1 MSNENNNSALG
12 SILDVLKA
20 RDQKLNLAGGEA
32 AVEKQHG
39 QGKLTARER
48 VLALVD
54 EGSFQEIDKFVK
66 HRGTYFGLDKKE
78 IPYDAVVTGF
88 GSVNGRKIAVFSQD
102 FTVQAGSLGEMHAKK
117 IIKLQ
122 DLALKYSIPIIGIND
137 SGGAR
142 IQEGVDALFG
152 YGGIFLRNT
161 HASGVIPQ
169 ISIISGPCA
178 GGAVYSPAITDFIIM
193 VDEIS
198 QMFITGPAVVK
209 AVTKED
215 IDKDGLGGAMIHNSV
230 SGVAHF
236 IAKSDEDAMNLTR
249 KILSYIPSSNQYKA
263 EDAAYDVNQELDE
276 KIYTIVPVDPKKAF
290 DVRAIINVVFDT
302 GTFLEVQPYFAQN
315 IVVGFARITGKSV
328 GIIANQPNILAGVL
342 DIDAS
347 DKAARFIRFCD
358 AFNIPIITFVD
369 TPGFLPGVG
378 QEHGGVIRHGA
389 KLLYAYSEAS
399 VPMVSIILRK
409 SYGGAYIAMASQH
422 LGADF
427 VYAWPGAEI
436 AVMGADGAANIIF
449 AREIAGSPNPEE
461 ARTAKIEEYKNK
473 FSNPYIAAERGYI
486 EGVIDPMDTRK
497 VIIKALSFS
506 EDKAEMRPK
515 KKHGNIPL

>member
-1 MSNENNNSALG
+1 MTDKGFTDYISGILSKLHSGKKKLDLG
-12 SILDVLKA
+12 
-20 RDQKLNLAGGEA
+20 GGEQA
-32 AVEKQHG
+32 IEKQHK

-48 VLALVD
+48 ILLLLD
-54 EGSFQEIDKFVK
+54 NDSFEELDKFVQ
-66 HRGTYFGLDKKE
+66 HRGTNFGLEKKE

-88 GSVNGRKIAVFSQD
+88 GSIKGRKVAVFSQD

-117 IIKLQ
+117 IMKIQ
-122 DLALKYSIPIIGIND
+122 DLALKYAMPLIGIND

-169 ISIISGPCA
+169 ISVIAGPCA

-193 VDEIS
+193 VDSIS
-198 QMFITGPAVVK
+198 QMFITGPSVVK
-209 AVTKED
+209 AVTHEDVDKEE
-215 IDKDGLGGAMIHNSV
+215 LGGAMVHNSV

-236 IAKSDEDAMNLTR
+236 VVKSDAEAMQLTSR
-249 KILSYIPSSNQYKA
+249 LLSYIPSSNMEKPMDI
-263 EDAAYDVNQELDE
+263 EPDRGSHIDK
-276 KIYTIVPVDPKKAF
+276 KIYDILPVNPKKAF
-290 DVRAIINVVFDT
+290 DIRDIIDLVFDKNS
-302 GTFLEVQPYFAQN
+302 FLEVHKYFARN
-315 IVVGFARITGKSV
+315 IVVGFARISGKSV
-328 GIIANQPNILAGVL
+328 GIIANQPNVLAGVL

-347 DKAARFIRFCD
+347 DKASRFIRFCD
-358 AFNIPIITFVD
+358 AFNISIITFVD

-427 VYAWPGAEI
+427 VYAWPTAEI
-436 AVMGADGAANIIF
+436 AVMGAEGAANVIF
-449 AREIAGSPNPEE
+449 AKEISASQDPEKTRNE
-461 ARTAKIEEYKNK
+461 KIQEYKDK
-473 FSNPYIAAERGYI
+473 FSNPYIAAGRGYI
-486 EGVIDPMDTRK
+486 EDVIDPIDTRK
-497 VIIKALSFS
+497 IIIRSLELASTKK
-506 EDKAEMRPK
+506 ETRPK
-515 KKHGNIPL
+515 RKHGNIPL

>member
-1 MSNENNNSALG
+1 MTDKGFTDYIS
-12 SILDVLKA
+12 SILS
-20 RDQKLNLAGGEA
+20 KLHSGKKKLDLGGGEQA
-32 AVEKQHG
+32 IEKQHK

-48 VLALVD
+48 ILLLLD
-54 EGSFQEIDKFVK
+54 HDSFEELDKFVQ
-66 HRGTYFGLDKKE
+66 HRGTNFGLDKKE

-88 GSVNGRKIAVFSQD
+88 GSINGRKVAVFSQD

-117 IIKLQ
+117 IMKIQ
-122 DLALKYSIPIIGIND
+122 DLALKYAMPLIGIND

-169 ISIISGPCA
+169 ISVIAGPCA

-193 VDEIS
+193 VDSIS
-198 QMFITGPAVVK
+198 QMFITGPSVVK
-209 AVTKED
+209 AVTHENVDKEE
-215 IDKDGLGGAMIHNSV
+215 LGGAMIHNSV

-236 IAKSDEDAMNLTR
+236 IVKSDEEAMKLTSR
-249 KILSYIPSSNQYKA
+249 LLSYIPSSNMEKPKDI
-263 EDAAYDVNQELDE
+263 EPDRGTTIDK
-276 KIYTIVPVDPKKAF
+276 KIYDILPVNPKKAF
-290 DVRAIINVVFDT
+290 DIRDIINLVFDKNS
-302 GTFLEVQPYFAQN
+302 FLEVHKYFAKN
-315 IVVGFARITGKSV
+315 IVVGFARISGKSV
-328 GIIANQPNILAGVL
+328 GIIANQPNVLAGVL

-347 DKAARFIRFCD
+347 DKASRFIRFCD
-358 AFNIPIITFVD
+358 AFNISIITFVD

-427 VYAWPGAEI
+427 VYAWPTAEI
-436 AVMGADGAANIIF
+436 AVMGAEGAANVIF
-449 AREIAGSPNPEE
+449 AKEISASQDPEKTRNE
-461 ARTAKIEEYKNK
+461 KIKEYKDK
-473 FSNPYIAAERGYI
+473 FSNPYIAAGRGYI
-486 EGVIDPMDTRK
+486 EDVIDPIDTRK
-497 VIIKALSFS
+497 IILKSLDLACTKK
-506 EDKAEMRPK
+506 ETRPK
-515 KKHGNIPL
+515 RKHGNIPL

>member
-1 MSNENNNSALG
+1 MSNKNNKDTLIP
-12 SILDVLKA
+12 ILDALKA

-32 AVEKQHG
+32 AIEKQHA

-48 VLALVD
+48 ILALVD
-54 EGSFQEIDKFVK
+54 EGSFEEIDKLVK

-88 GSVNGRKIAVFSQD
+88 GTVNGRKIAVFSQD

-117 IIKLQ
+117 IIKIQ
-122 DLALKYSIPIIGIND
+122 DLALKFSIPIIGIND

-209 AVTKED
+209 AVTNED

-263 EDAAYDVNQELDE
+263 EDIAYNAEQKLDE
-276 KIYTIVPVDPKKAF
+276 KIYNIVPVDPKKAF
-290 DVRAIINVVFDT
+290 DVRDIINIVFDSES
-302 GTFLEVQPYFAQN
+302 FLEVQPYFAQN
-315 IVVGFARITGKSV
+315 IVVGFARIAGKSV

-347 DKAARFIRFCD
+347 DKSARFIRFCD

-399 VPMVSIILRK
+399 VPMISIILRK

-436 AVMGADGAANIIF
+436 AVMGANGAANIIF
-449 AREIAGSPNPEE
+449 AREIASSPNPEE
-461 ARTAKIEEYKNK
+461 TRAAKIEEYKNK

-486 EGVIDPMDTRK
+486 EGVIDPIDTRR
-497 VIIKALSFS
+497 IIIRALTLAD
-506 EDKAEMRPK
+506 DKAEIRPK

>member
-1 MSNENNNSALG
+1 MSNGSNKAALG
-12 SILDVLKA
+12 PILDALKA

-32 AVEKQHG
+32 AVEKQHA

-48 VLALVD
+48 ILALVD
-54 EGSFQEIDKFVK
+54 EGSFEEIDKFVK

-78 IPYDAVVTGF
+78 LPYDAVVTGF
-88 GSVNGRKIAVFSQD
+88 GTVNGRKIAVFSQD
-102 FTVQAGSLGEMHAKK
+102 FTVQVGSLGEMHAKK

-122 DLALKYSIPIIGIND
+122 DLAFKFSIPIIGIND

-209 AVTKED
+209 AVTNED
-215 IDKDGLGGAMIHNSV
+215 IDKDELGGAMIHNSV

-249 KILSYIPSSNQYKA
+249 KILSYIPSNNQYKA
-263 EDAAYDVNQELDE
+263 EDVGYDVEQKLDD
-276 KIYTIVPVDPKKAF
+276 KIYNIIPVDPKKAF
-290 DVRAIINVVFDT
+290 DVRGIINMVFDAES
-302 GTFLEVQPYFAQN
+302 FLEVQPYFAQN
-315 IVVGFARITGKSV
+315 IVVGFARIAGKSV

-347 DKAARFIRFCD
+347 DKSSRFIRFCD

-436 AVMGADGAANIIF
+436 AVMGANGAANIIF
-449 AREIAGSPNPEE
+449 AREITGSLNPEE
-461 ARTAKIEEYKNK
+461 TRKAKIEEYKNK

-486 EGVIDPMDTRK
+486 EGVIDPIDTRK
-497 VIIKALSFS
+497 VIIKALSVA

-515 KKHGNIPL
+515 RKHGNIPL

>member
-1 MSNENNNSALG
+1 MSNDNNNTVGL
-12 SILDVLKA
+12 ILDALKFK
-20 RDQKLNLAGGEA
+20 DQKLNLAGGEA
-32 AVEKQHG
+32 AIEKQHA
-39 QGKLTARER
+39 QGKLMARER

-54 EGSFQEIDKFVK
+54 EGSFEEIDKFVK

-78 IPYDAVVTGF
+78 IPYDAVITGF
-88 GSVNGRKIAVFSQD
+88 GTANGQKIAIFSQD

-117 IIKLQ
+117 IMKLQ
-122 DLALKYSIPIIGIND
+122 DLALKYGIPIIGIND

-142 IQEGVDALFG
+142 IQEGIDALFG

-169 ISIISGPCA
+169 ISVISGPCA
-178 GGAVYSPAITDFIIM
+178 GGAVYSPAIMDFIIM

-209 AVTKED
+209 AVTNEE
-215 IDKDGLGGAMIHNSV
+215 IDKDGLGGAMIHNSI

-249 KILSYIPSSNQYKA
+249 KILSYIPSNNQYKA
-263 EDAAYDVNQELDE
+263 EDIAYNAQQQLDE
-276 KIYTIVPVDPKKAF
+276 RIYSIVPTYPKKAF
-290 DVRAIINVVFDT
+290 DVRNIITLVFDAE
-302 GTFLEVQPYFAQN
+302 TFLEVQPYFAQN
-315 IVVGFARITGKSV
+315 IVIGFARIAGRSV

-342 DIDAS
+342 DINAS
-347 DKAARFIRFCD
+347 DKSARFIRFCD

-369 TPGFLPGVG
+369 TPGFLPGVD

-427 VYAWPGAEI
+427 VYAWPSAEI
-436 AVMGADGAANIIF
+436 AVMGANGAANIIF
-449 AREIAGSPNPEE
+449 AKEITNSPNPEE
-461 ARTAKIEEYKNK
+461 TRATKIEEYKNK

-486 EGVIDPMDTRK
+486 EGVIDPIDTRK
-497 VIIKALSFS
+497 IIIKALSLA
-506 EDKAEMRPK
+506 EDKVEMRPK

>member
-1 MSNENNNSALG
+1 MSSANNSDALS
-12 SILDVLKA
+12 SILDTLKA
-20 RDQKLNLAGGEA
+20 RDQKLNLAGGET
-32 AVEKQHG
+32 AVEKQHT

-54 EGSFQEIDKFVK
+54 ENSFEEIDKFVK
-66 HRGTYFGLDKKE
+66 HRGTYFGLDKKY

-88 GSVNGRKIAVFSQD
+88 GTINGRRIAVFSQD

-209 AVTKED
+209 AVTNED
-215 IDKDGLGGAMIHNSV
+215 VDKDELGGAMIHNSV

-236 IAKSDEDAMNLTR
+236 IAKSDEEAMSLTR
-249 KILSYIPSSNQYKA
+249 RILSYIPSSNQCKA
-263 EDAAYDVNQELDE
+263 EDVTYNLEQKLDE
-276 KIYTIVPVDPKKAF
+276 KIYNIVPLDPKKAF
-290 DVRAIINVVFDT
+290 DVRDIINLVFDVE
-302 GTFLEVQPYFAQN
+302 TFLEVQPYFAQN
-315 IVVGFARITGKSV
+315 IVVGFARIAGKSV

-342 DIDAS
+342 DINAS
-347 DKAARFIRFCD
+347 DKSARFIRFCD

-436 AVMGADGAANIIF
+436 AVMGANGAANIIF
-449 AREIAGSPNPEE
+449 AREIAASANPEE
-461 ARTAKIEEYKNK
+461 TRAVKIEEYKNK

-486 EGVIDPMDTRK
+486 EGVIDPIDTRN
-497 VIIKALSFS
+497 VIIKAIFFAGNKS
-506 EDKAEMRPK
+506 EIRPK